1 MLVPTTKPRILLVED
16 EVIVARDIAQQLD
29 ELGYQVAGH
38 TARGEQALMLVENL
52 QPSLVLMDI
61 QLAGNLDGIAT
72 AQLIRAQ
79 FDVPVVFLT
88 AYAAPDVLDRA
99 KLCGPLGYILKP
111 FNEREL
117 SVVLE
122 MALYKHQTEREL
134 ALHQQNLLDL
144 VAQRTSELE
153 AARAEAEAANLAK
166 SAFLA
171 TMAHEIRTPMNA
183 ILGMAHLLRRD
194 NPTPAQSQRL
204 DKINSAGRHLMS
216 ILNDVLDIAKIESGH
231 LELVQVDFNLAD
243 ILGTVSSI
251 ILEGAHEK
259 GVQVLQDAEGVPNEL
274 RGDPIRLRQA
284 LLNYAGNALKFTQHG
299 KIVLRVRLLEEEAD
313 QLLLC
318 FEVEDSGIG
327 IESEQLA
334 RLFEPFEQADQTI
347 GGKYGGTGIG
357 LTITRHLAQ
366 LMGGEAGGEST
377 PGQGSW
383 FWFTVRVGRALGA
396 VDGDAPPPDPGQLA
410 AELRERH
417 AGARILLVEDD
428 PFGREVAT
436 EFLAEAGMLVETAE
450 DGAVA
455 LAMIGA
461 ASYDLVLMDMQMPN
475 LDGLGATRLIRALPG
490 WVAVPIIAM
499 TANAFEEDY
508 QACKQAGMM
517 DFIAKPVMPAVLYA
531 MLLKWLPI
539 RGRQGEGQLF

>member
-1 MLVPTTKPRILLVED
+1 MLAPVTKPRILLVED
-16 EVIVARDIAQQLD
+16 EVIVARDIAQQLG
-29 ELGYQVAGH
+29 ELGYLVAGH

-52 QPSLVLMDI
+52 QPTLVLMDI

-88 AYAAPDVLDRA
+88 AYASPDVLERA
-99 KLCGPLGYILKP
+99 KLCGPFGYILKP

-117 SVVLE
+117 CVVLE
-122 MALYKHQTEREL
+122 MALYKHQAEREL
-134 ALHQQNLLDL
+134 EQHRQHLLEL

-153 AARAEAEAANLAK
+153 AARQEAEAANQAK

-194 NPTPAQSQRL
+194 NPTPNQSQRL

-216 ILNDVLDIAKIESGH
+216 ILNDVLDIAKIEAGH
-231 LELVQVDFNLAD
+231 LELERVDFHLSE

-299 KIVLRVRLLEEEAD
+299 KIVLRVRLLEEED
-313 QLLLC
+313 EQLLLC
-318 FEVEDSGIG
+318 FEVEDSGVG

-334 RLFEPFEQADQTI
+334 RLFEPFEQADNSI
-347 GGKYGGTGIG
+347 GRKYGGTGIG

-383 FWFTVRVGRALGA
+383 FWFTVRVQRARGA
-396 VDGDAPPPDPGQLA
+396 VDAGLAPPDPEQLA

-428 PFGREVAT
+428 PFGREVAI
-436 EFLAEAGMLVETAE
+436 EFLSEAGMLVETAE
-450 DGAVA
+450 DGNVAVA
-455 LAMIGA
+455 MAQA
-461 ASYDLVLMDMQMPN
+461 ASYDVVLMDMQMPN
-475 LDGLGATRLIRALPG
+475 LDGLSATRMIRTLPG
-490 WVAVPIIAM
+490 WTAVPIIAM
-499 TANAFEEDY
+499 TANTFEEDH
-508 QACKQAGMM
+508 QACEAAGMI
-517 DFIAKPVMPAVLYA
+517 DFITKPVMPAVLYA
-531 MLLKWLPI
+531 MLLKWLPV
-539 RGRQGEGQLF
+539 RGRQGVEHLF